1 MLRAQRSKEYTF
13 KRIISDFQAFI
24 LKNLKFMRLFIII
37 IIFINKLHVRT
48 SEY

>member
-24 LKNLKFMRLFIII
+24 LKKSQIHETFYYYYYF
-37 IIFINKLHVRT
+37 
-48 SEY
+48 Y